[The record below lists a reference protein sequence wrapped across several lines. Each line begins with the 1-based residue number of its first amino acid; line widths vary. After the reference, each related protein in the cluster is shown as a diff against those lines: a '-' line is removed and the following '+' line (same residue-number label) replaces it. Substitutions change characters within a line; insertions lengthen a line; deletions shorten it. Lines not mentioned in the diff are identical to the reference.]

1 MVDGLP
7 GENMKE
13 MRVNDEQIG
22 DSFPTYVVAE
32 AGLNHNG
39 DVETAKKMIESVKNS
54 GVNAIKFQT
63 YKTNNFLTDDSE
75 YYDFFKNVEFLQ
87 FTGVHFMSAI

>member
-39 DVETAKKMIESVKNS
+39 DVETAKKASTMIFSKMLNYHLKN
-54 GVNAIKFQT
+54 
-63 YKTNNFLTDDSE
+63 L
-75 YYDFFKNVEFLQ
+75 KNLRN
-87 FTGVHFMSAI
+87 ILII